1 MYGQPN
7 NLNKRHARIK
17 SCRKRT
23 MEKALKTPYE
33 EDHGDEKV
41 YRPHKWK
48 QPQFIRPR
56 ELGTGRLAS
65 YL

>member
-17 SCRKRT
+17 SWRKRT
-23 MEKALKTPYE
+23 MKKALKTPCE

-48 QPQFIRPR
+48 QTQFIGPR
-56 ELGTGRLAS
+56 ELGTGRRAS